1 MTVGSTEHGNR
12 SQNRTTEY
20 GDPKADDAP
29 TAVIRVSTW
38 QFSPNAARESARA
51 RIDVMVARNLAARDR
66 SAAGADPELG
76 PIT

>member
-1 MTVGSTEHGNR
+1 MEHGNQAEDR
-12 SQNRTTEY
+12 
-20 GDPKADDAP
+20 GDLRADEAP
-29 TAVIRVSTW
+29 TAVIRISTW

-66 SAAGADPELG
+66 ADTDADSELR